1 MHITYSI
8 KLQTKKNLKEG
19 TRRKVLVVNL
29 VHAPRKAIAK
39 EYHSVTACLSL
50 VKFKHIP
57 IYKIQGLAS
66 N

>member
-8 KLQTKKNLKEG
+8 KLQTKKKIEG